1 MIVNFYKV
9 KVNNYRDMELLATK
23 NIEVPY
29 IGMGVDFNGQRFKIV
44 HVIYSLNTGEYAAL
58 ITRV

>member
-29 IGMGVDFNGQRFKIV
+29 IGMGVDFNGQRFKVV
-44 HVIYSLNTGEYAAL
+44 HVVYSLNTGEYAAL
-58 ITRV
+58 MARV

>member
-29 IGMGVDFNGQRFKIV
+29 IGMGVGFNGQRFKVV
-44 HVIYSLNTGEYAAL
+44 HVVYSLNTSEYDAL
-58 ITRV
+58 IVRV

>member
-29 IGMGVDFNGQRFKIV
+29 IGM
-44 HVIYSLNTGEYAAL
+44 
-58 ITRV
+58 